1 MERVN
6 RILRNPVYREALQKN
21 KEAEKERRY
30 CHHDMAHFLDVARI
44 AMLLAAK
51 EQIVAA
57 KEQSLPIS
65 EEKELHAFE
74 DRSLPISEEKELH
87 AFEDLV
93 YAAALV
99 HDIGRYRQY
108 EDGTPHEE
116 ASAAL
121 AADILLESGFTEKET
136 RVITDAVRSHRDAGI
151 AEEKSLRGLL
161 YRADKLSRAC
171 FACPVQEDCNWSAEK
186 KNMQLVL

>member
-1 MERVN
+1 MDRVN
-6 RILRNPVYREALQKN
+6 RILRNPAYREAVQKN
-21 KEAEKERRY
+21 EEAEKERRY

-51 EQIVAA
+51 EHIVGSEA
-57 KEQSLPIS
+57 EELPVSEDGSLPIS
-65 EEKELHAFE
+65 EAEE
-74 DRSLPISEEKELH
+74 LPIL
-87 AFEDLV
+87 EDLV

-116 ASAAL
+116 ASAVL
-121 AADILLESGFTEKET
+121 AADILLASGFNKKET
-136 RVITDAVRSHRDAGI
+136 DVIVDAVRRHRDAGI

-171 FACPVQEDCNWSAEK
+171 FACPVQEDCHWSAEK
-186 KNMQLVL
+186 KNMRLVL

>member
-6 RILRNPVYREALQKN
+6 RILRNPIYQEALQKN
-21 KEAEKERRY
+21 MEAERERRY

-44 AMLLAAK
+44 AMLLVLKEQIGAAK
-51 EQIVAA
+51 EQL
-57 KEQSLPIS
+57 LPIS
-65 EEKELHAFE
+65 EE
-74 DRSLPISEEKELH
+74 I
-87 AFEDLV
+87 V

-121 AADILLESGFTEKET
+121 ASEILSASGFDKKET
-136 RVITDAVRSHRDAGI
+136 DVIIDAVRSHRSIETA
-151 AEEKSLRGLL
+151 AEKSLRGLL

-186 KNMQLVL
+186 KNLQLEL

>member
-1 MERVN
+1 MDRVN
-6 RILRNPVYREALQKN
+6 RILRNPAYREAVQKN
-21 KEAEKERRY
+21 EEAEKERRY

-51 EQIVAA
+51 EHIVGSEA
-57 KEQSLPIS
+57 EELPI
-65 EEKELHAFE
+65 L
-74 DRSLPISEEKELH
+74 
-87 AFEDLV
+87 EDLV

-116 ASAAL
+116 ASAVL
-121 AADILLESGFTEKET
+121 AADILLASGFNKKET
-136 RVITDAVRSHRDAGI
+136 DVIVDAVRRHRDAGI

-171 FACPVQEDCNWSAEK
+171 FACPVQEDCHWSAEK
-186 KNMQLVL
+186 KNMRLVL

>member
-6 RILRNPVYREALQKN
+6 RILRNPVYRGALQKN

-65 EEKELHAFE
+65 EE
-74 DRSLPISEEKELH
+74 I
-87 AFEDLV
+87 V